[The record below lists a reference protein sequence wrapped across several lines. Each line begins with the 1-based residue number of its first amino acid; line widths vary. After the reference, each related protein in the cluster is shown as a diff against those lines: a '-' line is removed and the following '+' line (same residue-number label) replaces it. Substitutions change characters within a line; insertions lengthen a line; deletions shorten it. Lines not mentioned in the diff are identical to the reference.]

1 MLTTTCDPWAV
12 LQTPAGLPNMDV
24 VESPVKGFPLVCPYL
39 LPCGPPLGAEP
50 SPCCRP
56 LCLSGT
62 SMVVDLSM
70 GRSCNFPMHISKARG
85 CQQLGPSLRPPKL
98 SFWWAAVVLATTMI
112 RSLGSPAKKTR
123 CTTGFWN
130 PCFLMAVISFNVLL
144 TWTLPGFGCTLPW
157 GIPGELTKN
166 MKIVQRPCWWTP
178 VSYILEGRVL
188 ASWILIVFTCFYQM
202 HAHVSRTFFGF
213 PRPPRWKGAYILGTW
228 KAIKTKFSVR
238 TGFDFVL
245 SVTFFFLQI
254 RPCPA
259 ANPLLTRQ

>member
-1 MLTTTCDPWAV
+1 MLSPAV
-12 LQTPAGLPNMDV
+12 LVRDAHGST
-24 VESPVKGFPLVCPYL
+24 
-39 LPCGPPLGAEP
+39 
-50 SPCCRP
+50 
-56 LCLSGT
+56 
-62 SMVVDLSM
+62 VDLSM

-85 CQQLGPSLRPPKL
+85 CQQLGPNLGPPKL

-166 MKIVQRPCWWTP
+166 MKLCSVH
-178 VSYILEGRVL
+178 VGGHLL
-188 ASWILIVFTCFYQM
+188 ATFCRAESLLAEFWLFLHFFYQM

-213 PRPPRWKGAYILGTW
+213 PRPPRWEGAYILGTW

>member
-1 MLTTTCDPWAV
+1 M
-12 LQTPAGLPNMDV
+12 
-24 VESPVKGFPLVCPYL
+24 
-39 LPCGPPLGAEP
+39 
-50 SPCCRP
+50 
-56 LCLSGT
+56 
-62 SMVVDLSM
+62 
-70 GRSCNFPMHISKARG
+70 
-85 CQQLGPSLRPPKL
+85 
-98 SFWWAAVVLATTMI
+98 VLATTMI

-166 MKIVQRPCWWTP
+166 MKLCSVH
-178 VSYILEGRVL
+178 VGGHLL
-188 ASWILIVFTCFYQM
+188 ATFCRAESLLAEFWLFLHFFYQM

-213 PRPPRWKGAYILGTW
+213 PRPPRWEGAYILGTW